1 MFNLW
6 FIYAIVSVADLILT
20 GIYLNPNIEANP
32 VASWIWST
40 FGFLGITLYKVAIVS
55 SIYPMSI
62 YIYNKSPI
70 TCKLILLFGILA
82 TSFACALFFIALN

>member
-1 MFNLW
+1 MFSLW

-20 GIYLNPNIEANP
+20 GIYLNPKIEANP

-40 FGFLGITLYKVAIVS
+40 FGFLGIALYKVAIVS
-55 SIYPMSI
+55 SIYPMSV
-62 YIYNKSPI
+62 YIYNKSPT